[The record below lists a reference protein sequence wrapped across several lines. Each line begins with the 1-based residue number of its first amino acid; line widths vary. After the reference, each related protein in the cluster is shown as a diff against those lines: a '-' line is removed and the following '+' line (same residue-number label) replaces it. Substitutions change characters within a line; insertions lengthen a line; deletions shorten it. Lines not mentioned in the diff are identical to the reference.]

1 MKTIHALVISVAL
14 AGLVA
19 MGSGIADEPKIQ
31 QHSVYELKV
40 VNGDGAPI
48 DVRLDSDELGFDVF
62 DLAEG
67 DSHSFTTDDG
77 RPVTI
82 SNVEG
87 EIWLDVDGELTE
99 LSGLHG
105 GRHAMKMLDLG
116 SDNAALGH
124 AMGIHHRGITI
135 RSGDPL
141 DEETKARIVQ
151 ANQDAGVDQEIFFAE
166 DMQFEWVTAGDLEGD
181 YDVEVTSDGL
191 HEVHKTIVIQKEQTE
206 KSDD

>member
-1 MKTIHALVISVAL
+1 MKTTHALVISMAL

-19 MGSGIADEPKIQ
+19 AGAGLAKEPVE

-40 VNGDGAPI
+40 MGHDGAPVEI
-48 DVRLDSDELGFDVF
+48 RLDSEDMGFDAF

-82 SNVEG
+82 SNVDG
-87 EIWLDVDGELTE
+87 EIWLDVDGELIE

-105 GRHAMKMLDLG
+105 GGHAMKVLDLG
-116 SDNAALGH
+116 ADGGAFGH
-124 AMGIHHRGITI
+124 AMFSGHKGITI
-135 RSGDPL
+135 RSADPL

-151 ANQDAGVDQEIFFAE
+151 AIQDSGVDQEVFFAE
-166 DMQFEWVTAGDLEGD
+166 DMEFQWVTAGDLEGD
-181 YDVEVTSDGL
+181 YDVEVKGDGM
-191 HEVHKTIVIQKEQTE
+191 HEVHKTIVIQKERSE
-206 KSDD
+206 NSSD